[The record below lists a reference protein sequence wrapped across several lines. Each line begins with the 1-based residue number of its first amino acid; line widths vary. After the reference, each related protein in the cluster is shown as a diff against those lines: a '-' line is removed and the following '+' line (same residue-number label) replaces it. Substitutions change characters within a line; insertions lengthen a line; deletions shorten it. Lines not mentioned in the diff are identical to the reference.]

1 MNTAKKPAWQGRL
14 GEPMKRAAKGMHPED
29 IKAALRQREG
39 SLEKLSE
46 RWGYHYTAISVC
58 LRKQWPAVE
67 RRIAKMLDK
76 HPSEIWPD
84 RYNPDG
90 TPKTRR
96 SKANRSSQKPE
107 SNMQLREAA

>member
-1 MNTAKKPAWQGRL
+1 
-14 GEPMKRAAKGMHPED
+14 MKRTVAGMHPED

-46 RWGYHYTAISVC
+46 RWGYHSTAVSVC
-58 LRKQWPAVE
+58 LRKQWPALE
-67 RRIAKMLDK
+67 GRIAKVLDK
-76 HPSEIWPD
+76 HPSAIWPH

-90 TPKTRR
+90 TPKSRR
-96 SKANRSSQKPE
+96 SKANRNTQKSQ